1 MLSDTCIYIYM
12 LYATHINQKTQLQNS
27 KGAYSE
33 SICII
38 FQRQIPDEGPLPPLF
53 PDCTVNIGFLIT
65 VVLKINVIQ
74 IMIVVKGNTHQ
85 I

>member
-12 LYATHINQKTQLQNS
+12 LHISIKKQNYRNS

-53 PDCTVNIGFLIT
+53 PDCTVNIAFLIT
-65 VVLKINVIQ
+65 VLLKINVIQ